1 MIHTDYLLETQ
12 IINNRTNY
20 YVRFFNGTNYLREE
34 VTEEIYNALLESQR
48 INIRLLRWDERHR
61 EQMDLTDEMLYIR
74 TQSTPDNTENIVM
87 DKLAMESLWNAIS
100 RLSKVQKKRLLLYYM
115 WNYTYE
121 QIASVENCSVTA
133 VSKSIKSALK
143 KLKNILSDR
152 V

>member
-12 IINNRTNY
+12 IINNRTIY

-48 INIRLLRWDERHR
+48 INTRLLRWDERHR